1 MKNCR
6 LRIVLI
12 VSVLSIAAFNASA
25 QLMTF
30 AQAVAPQPY
39 LSKSEIIPAPNAIL
53 NQIHLMFEHPAVY
66 GSSFYELSIFEVNGK
81 DSVLKVNVRDS
92 NNVTHVAQLEFG
104 KNYKWFYVSYRKAGK
119 PVFRS
124 RTYSFG
130 VAPCPKDLR
139 VRVTSNDSTAH
150 NGGLISF
157 DYHCMIV
164 DRRGNPVWF
173 LPSAAGNEYSRNDK
187 VRDLRITHASTCSFI
202 TQRNAFEIAY
212 DGRILWRGPQGK
224 SNSAAYVETLH
235 HGIERLPNGHM
246 LTAGNHTMRIPVP
259 GDTASAKSEFGVL
272 AEYDRTGRLVWKW
285 DSYSYISPS
294 DYRFVKTSETEWIV
308 ATHLNAF
315 RLGDSDSVMY
325 AGFRDL
331 DRIVKINRNNGKVL
345 ASWGKKLKSGEA
357 HSGDNFFHAQ
367 HDVTLLRDGNIAVF
381 NNDSVSKEGV
391 VSSIVIFSPSEPGE
405 ESKLIWKFNCD
416 FDGANDGRS
425 EKCGSVDEQ
434 PNGNLLVNF
443 GTINR
448 CIEISRD
455 KVIVWNAF
463 TESYNSQTKLWMPA
477 GQYRS
482 HWSSSLYPCYFGADI
497 INRGRSGFD
506 VRVWNEGSEADSYT
520 VQYKNSSGAWVES
533 GVYPNVAAKAKVIC
547 HINSDKKNPVYEVRV
562 ISGKNNEF
570 IRTLKVP
577 AR

>member
-1 MKNCR
+1 MKSKL
-6 LRIVLI
+6 LRILL
-12 VSVLSIAAFNASA
+12 SVVTLWLGISEASA
-25 QLMTF
+25 QVMTF

-39 LSKSEIIPAPNAIL
+39 LLRSDIIPAPNSTL
-53 NQIHLMFEHPAVY
+53 NQIHVMFEHPAVPDAA
-66 GSSFYELSIFEVNGK
+66 FYELHIYEIIGK
-81 DSVLKVNVRDS
+81 DSVLKVHLRDS
-92 NNVTHVAQLEFG
+92 NNVTPVTQLEFG
-104 KNYKWFYVSYRKAGK
+104 KNYKWNYTAYRKAGK
-119 PVFRS
+119 SIFRS
-124 RTYSFG
+124 RMYAFN
-130 VAPCPKDLR
+130 VAPFPSDIR
-139 VRVTSNDSTAH
+139 VRVTQNDTSAH
-150 NGGLISF
+150 NGGLITF
-157 DYHCMIV
+157 DYHCMIA
-164 DRRGNPVWF
+164 DRKGNPIWF
-173 LPSAAGNEYSRNDK
+173 LPLATGNEFSRNDK
-187 VRDLRITHASTCSFI
+187 VRDLRITQASTCTFI

-212 DGRILWRGPQGK
+212 DGRILWRAPSVGK
-224 SNSAAYVETLH
+224 SSASYVETLH
-235 HGIERLPNGHM
+235 HGIERLPNGHL
-246 LTAGNHTMRIPVP
+246 LTAGNHTVRIPIP
-259 GDTASAKSEFGVL
+259 GDTATAKGEFGVL
-272 AEYDRTGRLVWKW
+272 VEYDRMGKLIWKW
-285 DSYSYISPS
+285 DSYNYIIPL
-294 DYRFVKTSETEWIV
+294 DYRFVKTGESEWIV

-315 RLGDSDSVMY
+315 RTGENDSIMF

-331 DRIVKINRNNGKVL
+331 DRIVKINRNNGSVL

-367 HDVTLLRDGNIAVF
+367 HDVTLLSDGNVAVF
-381 NNDSVSKEGV
+381 NNDSVTKEGV
-391 VSSIVIFSPSEPGE
+391 VSSIVIFSPAAPGV

-497 INRGRSGFD
+497 INRGRTGFD

-520 VQYKNSSGAWVES
+520 VQYKTSSGAWVEA

-547 HINSDKKNPVYEVRV
+547 HINSDKKNPVSEVRV

-570 IRTLKVP
+570 VRTLKVP
-577 AR
+577 VR

>member
-1 MKNCR
+1 MKSKLYN
-6 LRIVLI
+6 IVL
-12 VSVLSIAAFNASA
+12 SVFMICLGASSASA

-30 AQAVAPQPY
+30 AQAVTPQPY
-39 LSKSEIIPAPNAIL
+39 LIKSEIVPVPNAVL
-53 NQIHLMFEHPAVY
+53 NQIHVMFEHPAV
-66 GSSFYELSIFEVNGK
+66 SEAVFYELRIYEANGK
-81 DSVLKVNVRDS
+81 DSALKVLLRDS
-92 NNVTHVAQLEFG
+92 NNVTPVTQLEFG
-104 KNYKWFYVSYRKAGK
+104 KSYKWCYAAFRKAGK
-119 PVFRS
+119 SIFQS
-124 RTYSFG
+124 RMYTFS
-130 VAPCPKDLR
+130 VAAFPADLR
-139 VRVTSNDSTAH
+139 VRVTHNDSAAH
-150 NGGLISF
+150 NGGLITF
-157 DYHCMIV
+157 DYHCMIT
-164 DRRGNPVWF
+164 DRNGNPVWF
-173 LPSAAGNEYSRNDK
+173 LPTATGNEFSRNDK
-187 VRDLRITHASTCSFI
+187 VRDLRVTHASTCTFI
-202 TQRNAFEIAY
+202 TQRNAFEITY
-212 DGRILWRGPQGK
+212 EGRILWRGPRAIKG
-224 SNSAAYVETLH
+224 SDADVETLH
-235 HGIERLPNGHM
+235 HGIERLPNGNM

-259 GDTASAKSEFGVL
+259 GDTATAKSEFGVL
-272 AEYDRTGRLVWKW
+272 AEYDRMGRLVWKW
-285 DSYSYISPS
+285 DSYKYISPL
-294 DYRFVKTSETEWIV
+294 DYRFVKTGETEWIV

-315 RLGDSDSVMY
+315 RVAENDSVIY

-331 DRIVKINRNNGKVL
+331 DRIVKINRKNGRVL

-381 NNDSVSKEGV
+381 NNDSVSNQGV
-391 VSSIVIFSPSEPGE
+391 VSSIVIFSPSAPGE

-463 TESYNSQTKLWMPA
+463 TESYNSQTKLWMPS

-482 HWSSSLYPCYFGADI
+482 HWSSSMYPCYFGADI
-497 INRGRSGFD
+497 INRNRNGFD

-520 VQYKNSSGAWVES
+520 VQYKTSSGAWVEA
-533 GVYPNVAAKAKVIC
+533 GVYPNVSAKAKVLC
-547 HINSDKKNPVYEVRV
+547 HINSDKKSPVSEVRI

-570 IRTLKVP
+570 VRTLKVP